1 MTQKLILL
9 IAFLTFF
16 MIACSPKKVLT
27 DKEKELVADLGL
39 DLALMTELRELT
51 DSAFTKKMSSE
62 YGMENF
68 RDSTNYKSFKKKGLV
83 GIVIEESQENA
94 SKVVNKLKDI
104 FSEEGYY
111 IYLSETNY
119 GYSPDKITVLR
130 TDDKFDVLRFEGTN
144 GINYDIYVEDII
156 HKLKNWD
163 DKYGLE
169 FTGTGFDFFQANY
182 RRLPENIQEHAE
194 ELYSFC
200 PDIVDQGVGSIS
212 ALKQEIERSNELYLW
227 WD

>member
-9 IAFLTFF
+9 IAFLSIF
-16 MIACSPKKVLT
+16 MIACSPKRRLT
-27 DKEKELVADLGL
+27 DKEKALVSDLGL

-51 DSAFTKKMSSE
+51 ESTFTKKMSSE

-68 RDSTNYKSFKKKGLV
+68 RDSANYNSFAKKGLV

-94 SKVVNKLKDI
+94 HRVVSKLKGI
-104 FSEEGYY
+104 FSKEGHYV
-111 IYLSETNY
+111 YLSETNY
-119 GYSPDKITVLR
+119 GYSPDKITVLK
-130 TDDKFDVLRFEGTN
+130 TEDKFDVVRFEGTN

-169 FTGTGFDFFQANY
+169 FTGAGFDFFQANY
-182 RRLPENIQEHAE
+182 RKPPGNIQEHAE

-212 ALKQEIERSNELYLW
+212 ALKQEIERSNELFLW